1 MLAPRLRRFLFFVC
15 CLAPSGSLLVFAQGA
30 PLKFGPLTL
39 TVPPGWKS
47 QQNPFYPD
55 QVQILAPVS
64 GLGQSL
70 QVNLRT
76 PQPITQGV
84 REYHDQFLQRIS
96 ALIPP
101 GSPQQSGVTGKFI
114 WTRYVMQRL
123 QSPPGAMILYS
134 AKTNSSLYV
143 HIDVD
148 ATSEQLLTQNLP
160 AIEAMMRGARLEGAL
175 APPAASSAPPPV
187 SAPPPAVASSAGA
200 TASAPGPA
208 TLDDYIFTT
217 PAGWN
222 AKRNA
227 NAIVLESPLLGTSE
241 KCFITFL
248 PIRPAGPDLVA
259 DAVRIFG
266 EEWGALEMRDRDG
279 RGGDMP
285 PVLVRGTSGQ
295 GWDYAILKRGV
306 GPRGSPETRLAFL
319 LAARLNDRLAVIS
332 GLSKDPL
339 VSACFGELQA
349 SVWPRFFYSLSFRNW
364 APPGDQAAAMRR
376 RMAGVWIGGG
386 ATAADRFVF
395 SANGRYGG
403 ASASQ
408 QYSAVNS
415 REVLTTT
422 TAFFGDGAYTLRGN
436 SITLT
441 HTNGRPAENGFIRVE
456 QESKDGGRSW
466 ADLLYLLRTSS
477 VNGQEYEMKYQRTQ

>member
-1 MLAPRLRRFLFFVC
+1 MVAPRLRRFLFFAF
-15 CLAPSGSLLVFAQGA
+15 CLIPSGSLLVFAQGT
-30 PLKFGPLTL
+30 PLKFGPLTV

-55 QVQILAPVS
+55 QVQIIAPVS
-64 GLGQSL
+64 GMGQSL

-76 PQPITQGV
+76 PQPITQDV

-114 WTRYVMQRL
+114 WTRYVTQL
-123 QSPPGAMILYS
+123 PQGLPAAKILYS

-175 APPAASSAPPPV
+175 PPPAASSAAAPA
-187 SAPPPAVASSAGA
+187 SAPPPAAASSAGA
-200 TASAPGPA
+200 PASAPGPA
-208 TLDDYIFTT
+208 TLDDYIFTA

-222 AKRNA
+222 AKRTPDG
-227 NAIVLESPLLGTSE
+227 IILESPLLGTSE
-241 KCFITFL
+241 KCFISL
-248 PIRPAGPDLVA
+248 WRMQPASADLVA
-259 DAVRIFG
+259 DVIRAFG
-266 EEWGALEMRDRDG
+266 GVWGSYEVRDRDG
-279 RGGDMP
+279 RGGDLP
-285 PVLVRGTSGQ
+285 PVLLRGTSGQ
-295 GWDYAILKRGV
+295 GWDYAILKRAI
-306 GPRGSPETRLAFL
+306 GPRGSPENRLAFVL
-319 LAARLNDRLAVIS
+319 VAKLNDRLAVIS
-332 GLSKDPL
+332 GLSKDSL

-349 SVWPRFFYSLSFRNW
+349 NVWPRFFYSLSFRNW
-364 APPGDQAAAMRR
+364 TPSGDQAAALRR

-386 ATAADRFVF
+386 ATAASRFVF

-403 ASASQ
+403 SAASQ
-408 QYSAVNS
+408 QYNAINS

-422 TAFFGDGAYTLRGN
+422 TAFFGDGAYSVRGN

-441 HTNGRPAENGFIRVE
+441 PNGRAAENGFIRVE

-466 ADLLYLLRTSS
+466 ADWLYLLRTSGI
-477 VNGQEYEMKYQRTQ
+477 NGQEYEMKYQRTQ

>member
-1 MLAPRLRRFLFFVC
+1 MLAPRLRRVLFIVC
-15 CLAPSGSLLVFAQGA
+15 CLIPSGSLLVFAQGA
-30 PLKFGPLTL
+30 PLKFGPLTV

-55 QVQILAPVS
+55 QVQIIAPVS

-76 PQPITQGV
+76 PQPITQDV
-84 REYHDQFLQRIS
+84 RAYHDQFLQRIS

-114 WTRYVMQRL
+114 WTRYVTQL
-123 QSPPGAMILYS
+123 PQGQPTAKILYS

-148 ATSEQLLTQNLP
+148 ATSEQLLTQNFP
-160 AIEAMMRGARLEGAL
+160 AIEAMVRGARLEGAL
-175 APPAASSAPPPV
+175 PVPVASSAQPAA
-187 SAPPPAVASSAGA
+187 SAPPPAAASSAGA
-200 TASAPGPA
+200 QASAPGPA
-208 TLDDYIFTT
+208 TLDDYIFTA

-222 AKRNA
+222 AKRTPDG
-227 NAIVLESPLLGTSE
+227 IVLESPLLGTSE
-241 KCFITFL
+241 KCFLSFW
-248 PIRPAGPDLVA
+248 PMQQAGPDLVN
-259 DAVRIFG
+259 DAVRLFG
-266 EEWGALEMRDRDG
+266 VVWGGFEVRDRDG

-285 PVLVRGTSGQ
+285 PLLVRGTSGQ
-295 GWDYAILKRGV
+295 GWDYAILKRGI
-306 GPRGSPETRLAFL
+306 GPRGSPETRLGFVLVAKL
-319 LAARLNDRLAVIS
+319 SDRLAVIS

-349 SVWPRFFYSLSFRNW
+349 NLWPRFFYGLSFRNW
-364 APPGDQAAAMRR
+364 TPSGDQAAALRR
-376 RMAGVWIGGG
+376 RMAGVWMGGG
-386 ATAADRFVF
+386 ATAASRFVF

-403 ASASQ
+403 SAASQ

-422 TAFFGDGAYTLRGN
+422 TAFFGDGAYSVRGN

-441 HTNGRPAENGFIRVE
+441 PNGRAPEKGFIRVE

>member
-15 CLAPSGSLLVFAQGA
+15 CLVPSGSLLVFAQGA
-30 PLKFGPLTL
+30 PLKFGPLTV

-55 QVQILAPVS
+55 QVQIIAPVS

-76 PQPITQGV
+76 PQPITQDV
-84 REYHDQFLQRIS
+84 RAYHDQFLQRIS

-101 GSPQQSGVTGKFI
+101 GSAQQSGVTGKFI
-114 WTRYVMQRL
+114 WTRYMMQRP
-123 QSPPGAMILYS
+123 QSQPAAMILYS

-160 AIEAMMRGARLEGAL
+160 AIEAMVRGARLEGAL
-175 APPAASSAPPPV
+175 AAPAASSASPAAA
-187 SAPPPAVASSAGA
+187 APAPAAASSAGA
-200 TASAPGPA
+200 PAGALGPA
-208 TLDDYIFTT
+208 SLGDYIFTV

-222 AKRNA
+222 TKRNPDS
-227 NAIVLESPLLGTSE
+227 IMLESPVLGTSE
-241 KCFITFL
+241 KCFIFFW
-248 PIRPAGPDLVA
+248 PMRPAGPDLLA
-259 DAVRIFG
+259 DANRIFG
-266 EEWGALEMRDRDG
+266 EAWGSYELRDRDG

-285 PVLVRGTSGQ
+285 PVFVRGTSGQ
-295 GWDYAILKRGV
+295 GWDYAMVKRGI
-306 GPRGSPETRLAFL
+306 GPRGSPETRLGFVL
-319 LAARLNDRLAVIS
+319 VARLNDRLALIS

-339 VSACFGELQA
+339 VSACFGELYA
-349 SVWPRFFYSLSFRNW
+349 SLWPRFFYSLSFRNW
-364 APPGDQAAAMRR
+364 TPSGDPAAAMRR

-395 SANGRYGG
+395 SANGRFGG

-408 QYSAVNS
+408 QYNAINS

-422 TAFFGDGAYTLRGN
+422 TAFFGDGAYSLRGN

-441 HTNGRPAENGFIRVE
+441 YTNGRPAENGFIRAE
-456 QESKDGGRSW
+456 QETKDGGRSW
-466 ADLLYLLRTSS
+466 VDTLYLLRTSA
-477 VNGQEYEMKYQRTQ
+477 VDGKEYEMKYQRTQ

>member
-1 MLAPRLRRFLFFVC
+1 MLAPRLRRFLLIAF
-15 CLAPSGSLLVFAQGA
+15 CLIPSGALLVFAQGT
-30 PLKFGPLTL
+30 PLKFGPLTVN
-39 TVPPGWKS
+39 VPPGWKS
-47 QQNPFYPD
+47 QKNPFYPD
-55 QVQILAPVS
+55 EVQILAPVS
-64 GLGQSL
+64 GFGQSL
-70 QVNLRT
+70 HVNFRT
-76 PQPITQGV
+76 PQPITQDV
-84 REYHDQFLQRIS
+84 RAYHDQFLQRIS

-101 GSPQQSGVTGKFI
+101 GSPQQSGVAGKFI
-114 WTRYVMQRL
+114 WTRYVMQL
-123 QSPPGAMILYS
+123 PQGQPAAKILYS

-143 HIDVD
+143 YIDVE
-148 ATSEQLLTQNLP
+148 ATSEQLLTQNFP

-175 APPAASSAPPPV
+175 APPAASSAPPPASV
-187 SAPPPAVASSAGA
+187 PPPAAASSSSAPAG
-200 TASAPGPA
+200 APGPA
-208 TLDDYIFTT
+208 TLDDYIFTA

-222 AKRNA
+222 AKRNP

-248 PIRPAGPDLVA
+248 PIRPAGPDVVA

-266 EEWGALEMRDRDG
+266 EEWGAFEMRDRDG

-295 GWDYAILKRGV
+295 GWDYAILKRGL

-339 VSACFGELQA
+339 VSACFGELYA
-349 SVWPRFFYSLSFRNW
+349 SLWPRFFYSLSFRNW
-364 APPGDQAAAMRR
+364 TPPGDQAAAMRR

-386 ATAADRFVF
+386 ATAAGQFVF

-403 ASASQ
+403 AAASQ
-408 QYSAVNS
+408 QYNRINS
-415 REVLTTT
+415 RELLTTT
-422 TAFFGDGAYTLRGN
+422 TAFFGDGAYSLRGN

-441 HTNGRPAENGFIRVE
+441 PNGSAPENGFIRIE

-466 ADLLYLLRTSS
+466 ADWLYLLRTSA
-477 VNGQEYEMKYQRTQ
+477 VDGKEYEMKYQRTQ